1 MWTVFVVRPSVCLSF
16 VVCTDRAARQTST
29 CCVVVVFLKVEYSV
43 NSGEDTATDVISVTV
58 RRTVNDLISPVA
70 FVREPTAYVNEHTHF
85 VFMAGRHHPTMKY
98 EIDYGDGGPA
108 MTFNVT
114 DGILTIPDWA
124 GETAAHAFKR
134 EVPQCRGAVLKHV
147 YKTVGN
153 YTARVGVT
161 TAQHSASERVNGLV
175 LTAPVDVVVRRRT
188 LAQMMW
194 TARVFRRLP
203 SYHNE
208 YVVMLFRVY
217 EYAESLSLS
226 VSFGD
231 DSEEMHTVRN
241 MSGDSVPLWFRN
253 GSSNDITVRASTA
266 TALAVDMSDHSNPFF
281 GVVIERQFERPGIY
295 DVRFSVA
302 GTLPDAEA
310 PQRALI
316 VGRVDVRE
324 KRLKS
329 QLAGG
334 PLIYAH
340 SPVLS
345 GTATELLVIVR
356 RLINGVS
363 FSVDFGD
370 GAPRQGVSTHVF
382 SMSELPHW
390 LLNGTFSSPEPF
402 YLASRGVTYY
412 GRLVTHVYGEPGF
425 YAAVAKVFVDL
436 GDHCEVFTSPAT
448 IIHVMDRSTPP
459 MSQLLGDD
467 ALIVSTPLHAE
478 RHFQVFYVAT
488 RNISGARYSFI
499 FGDGTGQ
506 TEGTACSQWLHIDH
520 SDSTVAGRLT
530 LDEARK
536 GAATAVCTIHVYAKP
551 GTYTVR
557 VRLVA
562 TPSGV
567 SQRSW
572 NLGGR
577 VTVLPRLPFVPT
589 APVSTK
595 VS

>member
-1 MWTVFVVRPSVCLSF
+1 MFV
-16 VVCTDRAARQTST
+16 
-29 CCVVVVFLKVEYSV
+29 KVEYSV
-43 NSGEDTATDVISVTV
+43 NDGDETATNVLSVTV

-70 FVREPTAYVNEHTHF
+70 FVREPTAYVNEPTHF
-85 VFMAGRHHPTMKY
+85 VFMAARHHPTMKY
-98 EIDYGDGGPA
+98 EIDYGDGEPGT
-108 MTFNVT
+108 TFNVS
-114 DGILTIPDWA
+114 DDILTIPVWA
-124 GETAAHAFKR
+124 GETAANAFKQ
-134 EVPQCRGAVLKHV
+134 EVPQCRGALLNHV
-147 YKTVGN
+147 YKSVRK
-153 YTARVGVT
+153 YTTQVRVT
-161 TAQHSASERVNGLV
+161 TAQHSASERVNELV
-175 LTAPVDVVVRRRT
+175 LTATVDVVVRRRS

-203 SYHNE
+203 SYHDE

-217 EYAESLSLS
+217 EFVDSLSLS
-226 VSFGD
+226 VSFGG

-241 MSGDSVPLWFRN
+241 MSGDSVPLWFRS
-253 GSSNDITVRASTA
+253 GRSNDITVRASTA
-266 TALAVDMSDHSNPFF
+266 TAFAADLSTHSNPFF
-281 GVVIERQFERPGIY
+281 GVVIERQFERPGTY
-295 DVRFSVA
+295 DVRFVVA

-316 VGRVDVRE
+316 VARVDVRE
-324 KRLKS
+324 KRLES

-340 SPVLS
+340 SPVLI
-345 GTATELLVIVR
+345 GTTTELLVIVR
-356 RLINGVS
+356 RLIRGVA
-363 FSVDFGD
+363 FSVEFGD
-370 GAPRQGVSTHVF
+370 GARQSVSTDVF
-382 SMSELPHW
+382 SMSDLPSW

-402 YLASRGVTYY
+402 YLPSRGVTYY
-412 GRLVTHVYGEPGF
+412 GRVVTHTFSEPGF
-425 YAAVAKVFVDL
+425 YAAVAKVIVVL

-448 IIHVMDRSTPP
+448 IIHVMDGSTPP

-467 ALIVSTPLHAE
+467 ALVVSTPLHAE
-478 RHFQVFYVAT
+478 ERFQAFYIAA
-488 RNISGARYSFI
+488 RNISDARYSFT

-506 TEGTACSQWLHIDH
+506 KEGRTCPEWPHID
-520 SDSTVAGRLT
+520 DSESTIAGRLP

-536 GAATAVCTIHVYAKP
+536 GAATAVCTRHRYAKP

-572 NLGGR
+572 NLSGR
-577 VTVLPRLPFVPT
+577 ITVLQRLPAMPT

-595 VS
+595 VKVNVDLYRALS